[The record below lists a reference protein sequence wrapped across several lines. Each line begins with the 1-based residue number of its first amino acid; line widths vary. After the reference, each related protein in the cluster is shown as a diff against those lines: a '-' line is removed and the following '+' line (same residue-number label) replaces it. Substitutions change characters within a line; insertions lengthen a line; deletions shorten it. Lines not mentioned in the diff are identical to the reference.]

1 MTADRGGCPPTAT
14 SSRWADP
21 LRDTGL
27 VEGNFAGQPLGP
39 AEAARVRVGGRRRWI
54 LGACIAQLFLVSAY
68 VAILASGLSP
78 AAIAG
83 FLLLLLAF
91 SVTYMFVGRLILAP
105 MSQRILVVA
114 GLMLLTLPQFV
125 VLGVDAS
132 SLWIFVAVAGGILF
146 PAIAAMA
153 VGIGLAVAML
163 VIDAIAGEP
172 LSWELALTLVALTA
186 FMVGFAGN
194 IRLNIELRR
203 TREQLAVAA
212 VAAERERIG
221 RDLHDILGHSLT
233 AIAVKAGLARRLLD
247 RDPAAAT
254 AEISDVE
261 QLAREA
267 LKDVRATASGYREV
281 SLAGEL
287 SVAAS
292 VLRAAGIRAEIPQA
306 VDGVDPDDREIF
318 GYVVREGVTNVVR
331 HSDARTCRISLGER
345 SVEIRDDGS
354 AVPTTTG
361 DQGSGLRGLSRRID
375 ARGGTLTAGPQPGGG
390 FLLSVT
396 LPPVGSGSTP
406 IPLPS

>member
-1 MTADRGGCPPTAT
+1 
-14 SSRWADP
+14 
-21 LRDTGL
+21 
-27 VEGNFAGQPLGP
+27 
-39 AEAARVRVGGRRRWI
+39 
-54 LGACIAQLFLVSAY
+54 LFLVSAY
-68 VAILASGLSP
+68 VAILSSGRSP
-78 AAIAG
+78 VAIAG
-83 FLLLLLAF
+83 FFGLLLAF
-91 SVTYMFVGRLILAP
+91 SVTYMFVVGRLILAP
-105 MSQRILVVA
+105 MSRRILVVG
-114 GLMLLTLPQFV
+114 GLMLLTLPQFA

-146 PAIAAMA
+146 PPIAAMA

-163 VIDAIAGEP
+163 VVDAIAGEP
-172 LSWELALTLVALTA
+172 LSWELALTLIALTA

-194 IRLNIELRR
+194 VRLNIELRQ

-247 RDPAAAT
+247 RDPAAAAT
-254 AEISDVE
+254 EIGDVE

-306 VDGVDPDDREIF
+306 VDDVDPADREIF

-331 HSDARTCRISLGER
+331 HSDAQFCRISLGER
-345 SVEIRDDGS
+345 SIEIRDDGS
-354 AVPTTTG
+354 STGTTTG

-375 ARGGTLTAGPQPGGG
+375 ERGGTLAAGPQPGGG
-390 FLLSVT
+390 FLLNVT
-396 LPPVGSGSTP
+396 LPAVGSGSTP
-406 IPLPS
+406 TPLPS